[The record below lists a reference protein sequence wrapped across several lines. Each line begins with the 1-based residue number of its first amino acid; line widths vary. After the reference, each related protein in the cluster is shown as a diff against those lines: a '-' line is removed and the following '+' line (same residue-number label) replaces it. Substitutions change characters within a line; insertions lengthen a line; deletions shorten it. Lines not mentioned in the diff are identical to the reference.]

1 MNMPTREGDA
11 DAGEMLHQQSWIDK
25 TKNQKT
31 LEFLAEVMQE
41 DQAVRT
47 VPERSRIRPDHP
59 SHHGGTGKWTF
70 GSKEYHS
77 PCYRRGSRIADRG
90 PCHLGVATVGGMVL
104 LLHMEQDQG
113 KPSLARRQFLT

>member
-1 MNMPTREGDA
+1 MDRQNKKKP
-11 DAGEMLHQQSWIDK
+11 
-25 TKNQKT
+25 
-31 LEFLAEVMQE
+31 LEFLAEIMQE

-59 SHHGGTGKWTF
+59 SHHIMVAQANGHLVPRNTT
-70 GSKEYHS
+70 
-77 PCYRRGSRIADRG
+77 RLAIDADRG
-90 PCHLGVATVGGMVL
+90 PCDLGVATVGGMVL

>member
-1 MNMPTREGDA
+1 MLS
-11 DAGEMLHQQSWIDK
+11 EMLHQQSWIDK
-25 TKNQKT
+25 TKKKP
-31 LEFLAEVMQE
+31 LEFLAEIMQE

-59 SHHGGTGKWTF
+59 SHHIMVAQANGHLVPRNTT
-70 GSKEYHS
+70 
-77 PCYRRGSRIADRG
+77 RLAIDADRGSRIADRG

>member
-1 MNMPTREGDA
+1 MLS
-11 DAGEMLHQQSWIDK
+11 EMLHQQSWIDK
-25 TKNQKT
+25 TKKKP
-31 LEFLAEVMQE
+31 LEFLAEIMQE

-77 PCYRRGSRIADRG
+77 PCYRRGSRIADLATWAWQ
-90 PCHLGVATVGGMVL
+90 PWVAWFFCYIWNKTKENPL
-104 LLHMEQDQG
+104 LLDG
-113 KPSLARRQFLT
+113 NFLLSSR